1 MWINRGELL
10 DNQIIKKLI
19 DLNFQFYQTFS
30 ASFSKTRFSVQPG
43 VKRIVTDYILEPISN
58 EKTSILD
65 IGCGNGELA
74 RYLGT
79 TNYKG
84 KYLGIDSSPA
94 LLNFSRRSS
103 AASRFSPTFLV
114 KDITSHNWFAQLSGD
129 AFDRIVSF
137 AVMHHIPGIELRNTV
152 FQSIRRLITNDG
164 LFIHSQWQF
173 MNSTKLANRVIPW
186 ETIGLSQSLL
196 DPGDTLLDWRAE
208 EGKTGYRYVHL
219 FTDDELSK
227 YAAAN
232 GFSIVDSFYSDG
244 KEANLALYQIWK
256 PV

>member
-1 MWINRGELL
+1 L
-10 DNQIIKKLI
+10 DNLIIKKLI

-30 ASFSKTRFSVQPG
+30 ASFSQTRFSVQPG
-43 VKRIVTDYILEPISN
+43 VKRIITDYILESSSN

-74 RYLGT
+74 RYLST
-79 TNYKG
+79 TNYNG

-94 LLNFSRRSS
+94 LLDFSGRTTSI
-103 AASRFSPTFLV
+103 SRFSPSFMV
-114 KDITSHNWFAQLSGD
+114 KDITSQNWAAQFSED

-152 FQSIRRLITNDG
+152 FQSIRKQISDDG
-164 LFIHSQWQF
+164 LYIHSQWQF
-173 MNSTKLANRVIPW
+173 MNSIKLANRVIPW
-186 ETIGLSQSLL
+186 DMIGLSPSQL
-196 DPGDTLLDWRAE
+196 DPGDYLLDWRAE

-219 FTDDELSK
+219 FTEDELSQ
-227 YAAAN
+227 YAEAN
-232 GFSIVDSFYSDG
+232 GFSIIESFYSDG
-244 KEANLALYQIWK
+244 KEGNLALYQVWK

>member
-1 MWINRGELL
+1 L

-30 ASFSKTRFSVQPG
+30 ASFSKTRFFVQPG
-43 VKRIVTDYILEPISN
+43 VKKVVADYILEPTSN
-58 EKTSILD
+58 DQTSILD

-74 RYLGT
+74 RYLCT

-94 LLNFSRRSS
+94 LLDFGRRSS
-103 AASRFSPTFLV
+103 PTARFSPSFLV
-114 KDITSHNWFAQLSGD
+114 KDITSQNWAASLSGD
-129 AFDRIVSF
+129 FNRIISF

-152 FQSIRRLITNDG
+152 FQSIRRLLTDDG
-164 LFIHSQWQF
+164 LLIHSQWQF
-173 MNSTKLANRVIPW
+173 MNSTKLAKRVIPW
-186 ETIGLSQSLL
+186 ETIGLSQSIL

-219 FTDDELSK
+219 FPEAELSQ

-244 KEANLALYQIWK
+244 KEGNLALYQVWK

>member
-1 MWINRGELL
+1 L

-30 ASFSKTRFSVQPG
+30 ASFSKTRYSVQPG
-43 VKRIVTDYILEPISN
+43 VKKVVEVYILEPTSN
-58 EKTSILD
+58 DQTSILD

-74 RYLGT
+74 RYLCT

-94 LLNFSRRSS
+94 LLDFGRGISPT
-103 AASRFSPTFLV
+103 ARFSPSFLV
-114 KDITSHNWFAQLSGD
+114 KDITSQNWAASLSGD
-129 AFDRIVSF
+129 FNRIISF

-152 FQSIRRLITNDG
+152 FQLIRRLITDDG

-173 MNSTKLANRVIPW
+173 MNSTKLAKRVIPW
-186 ETIGLSQSLL
+186 ETIGLSQSIL

-219 FTDDELSK
+219 FTEAELSQ

-244 KEANLALYQIWK
+244 KEGNLALYQVWK

>member
-1 MWINRGELL
+1 M

-43 VKRIVTDYILEPISN
+43 VKKIVADYLLEPTSN
-58 EKTSILD
+58 DNTSILD

-79 TNYKG
+79 TSYEG
-84 KYLGIDSSPA
+84 KFLGIDSSPA
-94 LLNFSRRSS
+94 LLDFSRRTSPT
-103 AASRFSPTFLV
+103 ARFSPSFLV
-114 KDITSHNWFAQLSGD
+114 KDITSQNWAAQLHGD

-137 AVMHHIPGIELRNTV
+137 AVMHHIPGVELRNHV
-152 FQSIRRLITNDG
+152 FQSIRRLITNNG

-173 MNSTKLANRVIPW
+173 MNSTKLAKRVIPW
-186 ETIGLSQSLL
+186 ETIGLSQSLM

-208 EGKTGYRYVHL
+208 ERKTGYRYVHL
-219 FTDDELSK
+219 FTEAELSQ
-227 YAAAN
+227 YAATN
-232 GFSIVDSFYSDG
+232 GFSVSDSFFCDG
-244 KEANLALYQIWK
+244 KEGNLALYQIWK